1 MKPAYLP
8 ASRRY
13 FRLFD
18 DVYFPERWHLGSPI
32 DAQERE
38 VDDFGSFTQGHAV
51 KEPGPLRIP
60 VDAPGRP
67 LDYSLAG
74 LNVPVVNARVAE
86 VFTRLA
92 PRDVQLLPVE
102 IEDRPEPYFILVVTR
117 RIQCID
123 EAASKIERWTVEDG
137 RPEMVGKYRFVDD
150 MHIDKSRVGDVHVFR
165 PEGWEIFVIVSE
177 ELKDALERSKA
188 SGAVFLTEV

>member
-1 MKPAYLP
+1 MPG
-8 ASRRY
+8 RF

-32 DAQERE
+32 DAHGKEA
-38 VDDFGSFTQGHAV
+38 DDFGYFTQGHAV
-51 KEPGPLRIP
+51 ADPGPLRIP
-60 VDAPGRP
+60 FNVPGRP

-74 LNVPVVNARVAE
+74 LSVPIVHARVAE

-92 PRDVQLLPVE
+92 PQDVQLLPVE
-102 IEDRPEPYFILVVTR
+102 IEEQSEPYFILVVTR

-123 EAASKIERWTVEDG
+123 ETASKIERWEPEDG
-137 RPEMVGKYRFVDD
+137 VPEMVGRYRSVED
-150 MHIDKSRVGDVHVFR
+150 MRIDKGRVGAAQVFR

-177 ELKDALERSKA
+177 GLKEALERSQATGVK
-188 SGAVFLTEV
+188 FLTEV